1 MIMTPKSPKKQTK
14 NTMKNLQEIG
24 KTSSPQNPFRAN
36 LNVERNLFFKE
47 KTSLDLMDVRKK
59 NLQSGRPGSSESFD

>member
-1 MIMTPKSPKKQTK
+1 
-14 NTMKNLQEIG
+14 MKNLQEIG